1 MSVAQ
6 RILIVEEIW
15 DSIAE
20 SPDSLPLTHSQKQE
34 LDKRLD
40 SYYENPDAGKPWE
53 EVKARLL
60 SNKETLE
67 ALENSR
73 GRRNLTT
80 YASSDELFENLGI

>member
-20 SPDSLPLTHSQKQE
+20 NPDSLPLTHNQKQE

-40 SYYENPDAGKPWE
+40 SYYENPDAGRPWE
-53 EVKARLL
+53 EVKANIRLIRYE
-60 SNKETLE
+60 SEC
-67 ALENSR
+67 R
-73 GRRNLTT
+73 
-80 YASSDELFENLGI
+80 